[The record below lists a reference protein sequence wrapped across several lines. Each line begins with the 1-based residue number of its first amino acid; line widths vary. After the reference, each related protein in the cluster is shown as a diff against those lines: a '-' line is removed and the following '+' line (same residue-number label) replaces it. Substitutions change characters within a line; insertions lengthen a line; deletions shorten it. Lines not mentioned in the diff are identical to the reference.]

1 VPVWNINK
9 RGGLTLTYVKNGT
22 AKAFGAPP
30 PLTLLSDLFAWVCDA
45 AQPADRIVVEGEGV
59 FVRMA
64 SPPMTFGG
72 E

>member
-30 PLTLLSDLFAWVCDA
+30 PLTLLRDLFAWVCDA
-45 AQPADRIVVEGEGV
+45 AQPADTIVVEGEGV